1 MSDKKKK
8 KSSGGE
14 TESSAPFGAVGAFCS
29 RLFYIYSLVWH
40 AAPLMLVALV
50 ALCLLDGLLPVFG
63 AYISSFLLNAIA
75 DGIGVGAASESVM
88 EIMRPLIWL
97 FVMYMVYLF
106 LSKVLNRINTMVTG
120 IAGELVINKIKLMIM
135 GKAKEVDISS
145 FDDPEFYEKLENAN
159 REAGIRPINIINASF
174 NVISAVI
181 SAISFVVV
189 LATLSPFAP
198 IVIVVAA
205 IPGAIVNFTFR
216 NKSFRYIRFHSK
228 ERRQMNYYS
237 NLMVNKDAAQENKI
251 LGLGNTYLDRYK
263 SVFARYYKGLKRLM
277 VKEGLTQIVVGLISV
292 VVQCLLFAYVAYS
305 VIVGDGQIGDYSL
318 YSGALTSVVGYVS
331 TILAASVTIYEG
343 TLFIDNMMTFMKEE
357 PHVLPATEEP
367 PHIERGEYHTIELC
381 DVSFAYPGT
390 DKKVLDHMNLSLH
403 TGESVVVVGLNGAG
417 KSTLIK
423 LLTRLYDPTEG
434 VILFDGRDLREY
446 DPKEYYAIFGIIFQ
460 NFVHYAESVEDNVR
474 FGDMNAEYSRGAV
487 ELAAKRSGAADFI
500 ERLPNGYDTPLT
512 RIFEE
517 NGIELSGGQWQK
529 LSVARAFYKESDI
542 LILDEP
548 TAALDPL
555 AEQEVFDR
563 YTELARGKLSI
574 FVSHKLS
581 SAVSADRIIV
591 IDGGRIAESG
601 SHEELMKK
609 KGRYYDL
616 FSVQAHR
623 YTGMDVGAPCGTPCR
638 ENTDV
643 EPKGTVENDY

>member
-1 MSDKKKK
+1 MKDKKEKNRK
-8 KSSGGE
+8 DIPSEGS
-14 TESSAPFGAVGAFCS
+14 TPFGAVGAFCS

-75 DGIGVGAASESVM
+75 DGIGVGTAAESVM

-106 LSKVLNRINTMVTG
+106 LTKVLNRINVMVTG

-159 REAGIRPINIINASF
+159 REAGVRPINIINASF
-174 NVISAVI
+174 SVISAVI

-189 LATLSPFAP
+189 LATLSPLAP
-198 IVIVVAA
+198 IVIVIAA
-205 IPGAIVNFTFR
+205 IPGAIVNFAFR

-251 LGLGNTYLDRYK
+251 LGLGDTYLERYK
-263 SVFARYYKGLKRLM
+263 AVFAKYYRGLKRLM

-305 VIVGDGQIGDYSL
+305 VIVGNGQIGDYSL
-318 YSGALTSVVGYVS
+318 YSGALTSVVSYVS

-343 TLFIDNMMTFMKEE
+343 TLFIDNMMTFMREE
-357 PHVLPATEEP
+357 PHVLPAVAEP
-367 PHIERGEYHTIELC
+367 PHIERGAHHTIELR

-390 DKKVLDHMNLSLH
+390 DKKVLDHMDLKLE

-434 VILFDGRDLREY
+434 VILFDGRDLRDY
-446 DPKEYYAIFGIIFQ
+446 DPKEYYSIFGIIFQ
-460 NFVHYAESVEDNVR
+460 NFVHYAESAEDNVR
-474 FGDMNAEYSRGAV
+474 FGDMNAEYSRSAV
-487 ELAAKRSGAADFI
+487 ELAATRSGAADFI

-563 YTELARGKLSI
+563 YTELACGKLSI

-609 KGRYYDL
+609 KGRYFDL

-623 YTGMDVGAPCGTPCR
+623 YTGVDVTASSATTCR
-638 ENTDV
+638 ENEDLSAN
-643 EPKGTVENDY
+643 KDA